1 MNLLIINPHLSTGG
15 CPQYL
20 YEFILHNKDKYETLK
35 VVEFSNFSDEY
46 VVQKNKIK
54 KLIGEQNVISLGDFW
69 EEDIIFQSKKYNLL
83 NIIQQFNPDVI
94 WFNEFPECFE
104 YKLPP
109 EALMKKIY
117 SADRS
122 YKIIETTHNNSFDFN
137 NKVFIPDEF
146 MFCSELHLEKS
157 KNINVKKYIWEV
169 PIKNQE
175 RPDRE
180 STLKYLN
187 LDPSFLHVLNVGIF
201 NQNKNQKYIFD
212 LAEKLKLHK
221 IQFHFVGNTCFLND
235 CSIEQ
240 NQLLL
245 NNCKIWG
252 ERSDV
257 DVFMSCMD
265 IFLFPSCNELNP
277 LSVKEALS
285 WNMDVLCKKCDNY
298 TEKYSKTSNFYLLE
312 NIDVSDFILNK
323 LKDLK
328 QIELKKSEKIKFG
341 LYTSFYN
348 AERFIDYIFNEVSKI
363 NHDNWEWIITD
374 DFSKDNTKSLLLE
387 KVKNFK
393 NVRYVEQS
401 HKKEMYWQPNK
412 FFDSSFDYIVLIDCD
427 DGFDYN
433 FLKIYGNLISKYPD
447 AVLITSDFVK
457 TKNDSLQSLSLVKND
472 ETILE
477 KLKTFHPETDYL
489 KNLSYNTLGH
499 LRCFKNIKNLNF
511 EISDFDACAE
521 DSYRVMYMNSIG
533 KWLHIP
539 RCLYDWKLRSDS
551 ESHSVV
557 KSNFNGN
564 FDLAYN
570 KIKNN
575 CYYPYF
581 DFDDVYEITS
591 AISRLGINQIS
602 GKTICIFSENLNLD
616 QKNKLRLVYS
626 DCKLI
631 FNKNEKSDFY
641 IFIYNACKHMQFMKS
656 LFSDIKAKS
665 SESKIIIYYF
675 EKRYFDNKDD
685 MDREINQNIEHLKEK
700 LDGFFYIYFLYFRH
714 NYFIL

>member
-1 MNLLIINPHLSTGG
+1 
-15 CPQYL
+15 
-20 YEFILHNKDKYETLK
+20 
-35 VVEFSNFSDEY
+35 
-46 VVQKNKIK
+46 
-54 KLIGEQNVISLGDFW
+54 
-69 EEDIIFQSKKYNLL
+69 
-83 NIIQQFNPDVI
+83 
-94 WFNEFPECFE
+94 
-104 YKLPP
+104 
-109 EALMKKIY
+109 MKKIY

-137 NKVFIPDEF
+137 NKIFMPDEF
-146 MFCSELHLEKS
+146 MFCSELHLAKS

-180 STLKYLN
+180 SILKYLN

-212 LAEKLKLHK
+212 LAEKLKSHK

-235 CSIEQ
+235 CGIEQ

-265 IFLFPSCNELNP
+265 IFLFPSYNELNP

-323 LKDLK
+323 FKDLK
-328 QIELKKSEKIKFG
+328 PIESKKSEKIKFG

-348 AERFIDYIFNEVSKI
+348 AERFIDYIFNEVYKI

-433 FLKIYGNLISKYPD
+433 FLKIYDNLISKYPH
-447 AVLITSDFVK
+447 AVLITSDFIK

-489 KNLSYNTLGH
+489 KNLSYYALGG

-511 EISDFDACAE
+511 EVSDFDACAE

-539 RCLYDWKLRSDS
+539 RCLYDWKVRSDS
-551 ESHSVV
+551 ESHSIV

-564 FDLAYN
+564 FDLAYI

-591 AISRLGINQIS
+591 AISKLGINQIPE
-602 GKTICIFSENLNLD
+602 KTICIFSKNLNLD
-616 QKNKLRLVYS
+616 QKNKLRLLYS

-641 IFIYNACKHMQFMKS
+641 IFIYNDCKHMQFMKP
-656 LFSDIKAKS
+656 LFLDIKEKDS
-665 SESKIIIYYF
+665 QSKIIIYYF
-675 EKRYFDNKDD
+675 ENHYFDNKDD
-685 MDREINQNIEHLKEK
+685 MHAEINQNIESLKEK
-700 LDGFFYIYFLYFRH
+700 LDGLSYVYFLYFRH